1 MNDSAGK
8 LRSSWRQ
15 LRCEP
20 ALPGVANRS
29 AARTPLGTSLQ
40 RLDQARSAKGVP
52 AADGNRFTHQAQA
65 DATLEQASRK
75 DVGTRSLLLLLVHT
89 PPRLLGSDPSSH
101 RLAWRVVALDDAMLR
116 QRSGKEGASASAAEP
131 PLPMDSDEQERV
143 LATIAQEARSQTALF
158 AGIFSG
164 FLLVCA
170 LALIYCFLHLMF
182 RGDVEP
188 LAHRALLKS
197 VPDVAFHATY
207 AGQLL
212 GLFLAFKAAQNA
224 EEIFGLGHR
233 DATPSYREPSKA
245 SVVLDCPWT
254 ACRMYGDV
262 K

>member
-1 MNDSAGK
+1 MSVASTIWGSCLPIGAPRSRLESYDFWPRDKFRRRSRRQHVHFDSETLCDVHTSIIYKTIKTRTTPMNDSAGK

-101 RLAWRVVALDDAMLR
+101 RLAWRVVAL
-116 QRSGKEGASASAAEP
+116 
-131 PLPMDSDEQERV
+131 
-143 LATIAQEARSQTALF
+143 
-158 AGIFSG
+158 
-164 FLLVCA
+164 
-170 LALIYCFLHLMF
+170 
-182 RGDVEP
+182 
-188 LAHRALLKS
+188 
-197 VPDVAFHATY
+197 
-207 AGQLL
+207 
-212 GLFLAFKAAQNA
+212 
-224 EEIFGLGHR
+224 
-233 DATPSYREPSKA
+233 
-245 SVVLDCPWT
+245 
-254 ACRMYGDV
+254 
-262 K
+262 